1 MPPDR
6 ASRKLPI
13 CGMGVPAME
22 TGYQTEE
29 SLPELFRELRP
40 TPTRP
45 AAFPMACAG
54 RSGRNCRPALAWC
67 GSQECSSPPPEP
79 QIILGPF
86 LQKYAT
92 KRAKKIEML
101 IQINAPS
108 AGSR

>member
-40 TPTRP
+40 TPDEACR
-45 AAFPMACAG
+45 FPDGLRWSIRAELPPGVGVVWFAG
-54 RSGRNCRPALAWC
+54 
-67 GSQECSSPPPEP
+67 
-79 QIILGPF
+79 
-86 LQKYAT
+86 
-92 KRAKKIEML
+92 ML
-101 IQINAPS
+101 ISAP
-108 AGSR
+108 